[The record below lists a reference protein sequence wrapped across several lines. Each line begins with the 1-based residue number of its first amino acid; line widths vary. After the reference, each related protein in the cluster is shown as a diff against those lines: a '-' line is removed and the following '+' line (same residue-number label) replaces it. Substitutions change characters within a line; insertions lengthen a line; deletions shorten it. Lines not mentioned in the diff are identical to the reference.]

1 VSLIARHLEE
11 NGTPTMI
18 LGSALDIMQ
27 AARPPRMT
35 FLDYPLGHS
44 AGRPGDKAEQLAV
57 VRAALAGF
65 DATREEQVKSL
76 HYRWSENDDWRQQA
90 TDTSSGDQ
98 RQPRD
103 ETPRYQLDADRQRA
117 KASQIV

>member
-27 AARPPRMT
+27 AARPPRIT

-44 AGRPGDKAEQLAV
+44 SGRPGDKAEQLAV

-65 DATREEQVKSL
+65 DATRTEQVNSL
-76 HYRWSENDDWRQQA
+76 PYRWSGNNDWRQQA

-103 ETPRYQLDADRQRA
+103 ETPRYQFEADRLQA
-117 KASQIV
+117 EASQTA